1 MNRKFFAFIL
11 LFAAGLSLSSC
22 LNSND
27 NNTTEYTHD
36 TAITA
41 FSIGTVK
48 RYYQAKS
55 SSTNNDTTLS
65 ADVTGS
71 KYKFYI
77 DQTTHQI
84 YNPDSLPMGT
94 KLSSVLTT
102 ITAKESS
109 PIVWMKINVDSIQA
123 SYSSTD
129 SVDLSSTRKLR
140 VYNNDGSAYV
150 TYTVNVNA
158 HQEKADSFQW
168 HSLSSNNAKIA
179 ALQDLKAVSMGANIY
194 VLGTDGNE
202 LKIYKSGISD
212 GRSWSEVVPTETF
225 SQNAYKNV
233 AVLEDALYLLDAG
246 KVYRSIDA
254 TSWYEIGEATTRAE
268 VGAGAPLTQ
277 LIGASSKYLYAYNGT
292 GISVSRNQGVSWTPE
307 TLDAVADSLPTH
319 SISLNV
325 AKIASIENTEN
336 LLLMGIHEKTATHGD
351 TIAVSWIRTLD
362 YDDENV
368 SGWNYINYDNNQ
380 LEKLPYAS
388 QVMVAESDS
397 GYVALTSGGE
407 WYNSKNGGLLW
418 KADTTVV
425 MPNTFDGTSP
435 FTLVRD
441 ENKFYWLINAKTGNV
456 WKGRYNKDGWRKEQ
470 TSFE

>member
-22 LNSND
+22 LNSDD
-27 NNTTEYTHD
+27 NSTTEYTHD

-84 YNPDSLPMGT
+84 YNPDSLPLGT
-94 KLSSVLTT
+94 RLSAVLTSV
-102 ITAKESS
+102 TAKESS
-109 PIVWMKINVDSIQA
+109 PVVWMKANVDSIEA

-129 SVDLSSTRKLR
+129 SVDLSTPRKLR
-140 VYNNDGSAYV
+140 VYNNDASAYV
-150 TYTVNVNA
+150 TYTVNANV

-168 HSLSSNNAKIA
+168 HSLASGNVKIA
-179 ALQDLKAVSMGANIY
+179 ALQDLKAVSMDGSIY
-194 VLGTDGNE
+194 VFGTDGSD
-202 LKIYKSGISD
+202 LKIYRTGSSD
-212 GRSWSEVVPTETF
+212 GSSWNEITPSTSFSVNACQNVVTLD
-225 SQNAYKNV
+225 N
-233 AVLEDALYLLDAG
+233 ALYLLDDG
-246 KVYRSIDA
+246 RVYRSFDA
-254 TSWYEIGEATTRAE
+254 ASWEKVGEDANLTR
-268 VGAGAPLTQ
+268 
-277 LIGASSKYLYAYNGT
+277 LIGASSEYLYAYT
-292 GISVSRNQGVSWTPE
+292 TAGISVSRNQGASWTAE
-307 TLDAVADSLPTH
+307 TLDAAVDSLPTH

-325 AKIASIENTEN
+325 SKISSIENTEN
-336 LLLMGIHEKTATHGD
+336 LLLLGVHEKTATHGD

-362 YDDENV
+362 YDDEDV

-380 LEKLPYAS
+380 PDKLPYAS
-388 QVMVAESDS
+388 QVMVAASDS
-397 GYVALTSGGE
+397 GYVALTSAGK
-407 WYNSKNGGLLW
+407 WYNSKNGGLTW
-418 KADTTVV
+418 QTDTAMV
-425 MPNTFDGTSP
+425 MPSAFDGAQP
-435 FTLVRD
+435 FVLVRD
-441 ENKFYWLINAKTGNV
+441 ENKFYWLICAKTGNV

>member
-22 LNSND
+22 LDSND

-48 RYYQAKS
+48 RYYQTKS

-140 VYNNDGSAYV
+140 VYNNDGSAFV

-158 HQEKADSFQW
+158 HKEKADSFQW
-168 HSLSSNNAKIA
+168 HSLTSSNAKIA
-179 ALQDLKAVSMGANIY
+179 ALQDLRAVSMGGNIY
-194 VLGTDGNE
+194 VFGTDGNE
-202 LKIYKSGISD
+202 LKVYRSENSN
-212 GRSWSEVVPTETF
+212 GRSWSEVVPTESF
-225 SQNAYKNV
+225 SKDAYKN
-233 AVLEDALYLLDAG
+233 AVILDKALYLLDEG
-246 KVYRSIDA
+246 KIYRSSDA
-254 TSWYEIGEATTRAE
+254 TSWTQ
-268 VGAGAPLTQ
+268 VGANTTLNR
-277 LIGASSKYLYAYNGT
+277 LIGASSKYLYAYTDT
-292 GISVSRNQGVSWTPE
+292 GISVSRDYGASWTPE

-325 AKIASIENTEN
+325 SKIASIENTEN

-407 WYNSKNGGLLW
+407 WYNSKNGGLSW
-418 KADTTVV
+418 KADTTVAR
-425 MPNTFDGTSP
+425 PNTFDGTSP

>member
-22 LNSND
+22 LNSDD
-27 NNTTEYTHD
+27 NSSTEYTHD

-77 DQTTHQI
+77 DQTTRQI

-94 KLSSVLTT
+94 RLTAVLTSV
-102 ITAKESS
+102 TAKQSS
-109 PIVWMKINVDSIQA
+109 PVVWMKANVDSIQS
-123 SYSSTD
+123 SYSSSD
-129 SVDLSSTRKLR
+129 SVDLSTPRKLR
-140 VYNNDGSAYV
+140 VYNNGGTAYV
-150 TYTVNVNA
+150 TYTVNVNV

-168 HSLSSNNAKIA
+168 HSLASNNAKIA
-179 ALQDLKAVSMGANIY
+179 ALQDLKAVSMGGKVY
-194 VLGTDGNE
+194 VFGTDGNE
-202 LKIYKSGISD
+202 LKVYKSGSSD

-254 TSWYEIGEATTRAE
+254 TSWAEVGEATTRSEGGTDAS
-268 VGAGAPLTQ
+268 LTQ
-277 LIGASSKYLYAYNGT
+277 LIGASSKYLYAYNGR
-292 GISVSRNQGVSWTPE
+292 GISVSRNQGASWTAE

-325 AKIASIENTEN
+325 SKIASIENTEN
-336 LLLMGIHEKTATHGD
+336 LLLLGVHEKTATHGD

-362 YDDENV
+362 YDDESV
-368 SGWNYINYDNNQ
+368 SGWNYVNYDNNQ
-380 LEKLPYAS
+380 LDKLPYAS
-388 QVMVAESDS
+388 QVMVAASDS
-397 GYVALTSGGE
+397 GYVALTSAGE
-407 WYNSKNGGLLW
+407 WYNSKNGGLTW
-418 KADTTVV
+418 MADTALV
-425 MPNTFDGTSP
+425 MPAVFDGANP
-435 FTLVRD
+435 FAFVRD
-441 ENKFYWLINAKTGNV
+441 DNKFYWLISSKTGDV

-470 TSFE
+470 KSFE